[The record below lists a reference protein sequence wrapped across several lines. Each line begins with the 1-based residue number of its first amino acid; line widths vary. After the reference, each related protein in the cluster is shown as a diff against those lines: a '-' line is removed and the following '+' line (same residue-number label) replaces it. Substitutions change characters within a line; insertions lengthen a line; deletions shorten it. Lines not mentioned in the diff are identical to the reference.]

1 MESIKDNIK
10 GNIENV
16 KEKIEA
22 NIPYSANKYISG
34 SKEFLSS
41 NSLIA
46 KSTFLIF
53 VVIIF
58 VLLFILGTKIIKM
71 IIEPPDNPYLIKGMV
86 SNQSMTISQNLS
98 NPNSK
103 LIKRSTKEYNGIE
116 FTYSTWLFINEISS
130 LTDYT
135 YTHVFSKGSKLDMSN
150 GILQPNN
157 CPGFYL
163 FKGEHEPSRDNLFNT
178 SDEEKIYSGLVIVN
192 VYNKQNNNFNKDG
205 NYHEERVYVR
215 GIPVKKWVNIIIRTN
230 SQNLLDVY
238 INGVLNKRHKLS
250 NVIKQNYDD
259 IQINIGNKFDGYISN
274 LRYYNHAIG
283 TFEIDKIIKQGP
295 NLTTKSGDLINI
307 NNNYLSSDWFY
318 RQENTDFIS
327 D

>member
-1 MESIKDNIK
+1 MESIKENIK

-58 VLLFILGTKIIKM
+58 VLFFILGTKIIQM
-71 IIEPPDNPYLIKGMV
+71 IIVPPDNPYLINGMI

-98 NPNSK
+98 NPTSK
-103 LIKRSTKEYNGIE
+103 LIKRSTKQYNGIE
-116 FTYSTWLFINEISS
+116 FTYSVWLLIDEISD
-130 LTDYT
+130 LNK
-135 YTHVFSKGSKLDMSN
+135 YTHVFSKGSKLEISN

-163 FKGEHEPSRDNLFNT
+163 FKGEHQPSKDNLFDI
-178 SDEEKIYSGLVIVN
+178 SGDKKYSGLVIVN
-192 VYNKQNNNFNKDG
+192 VYNKETNNNRKPD
-205 NYHEERVYVR
+205 YHHEERVYIT
-215 GIPVKKWVNIIIRTN
+215 GIPVKKWVNVIIRTN
-230 SQNLLDVY
+230 SQNLLDIY

-250 NVIKQNYDD
+250 NVIRQNYDD
-259 IQINIGNKFDGYISN
+259 IQVNIGNKFSGHISN

-283 TFEIDKIIKQGP
+283 TFEIDKIMKQGP
-295 NLTTKSGDLINI
+295 NLTSKSGDLIDKNS
-307 NNNYLSSDWFY
+307 NYLSSDWFY
-318 RQENTDFIS
+318 KQDNTDFI
-327 D
+327 

>member
-1 MESIKDNIK
+1 MESIKENIK

-58 VLLFILGTKIIKM
+58 VLFFILGTKIIKM
-71 IIEPPDNPYLIKGMV
+71 IIEPPNNPFLINGMI

-116 FTYSTWLFINEISS
+116 FTYSTWLFINEISD
-130 LTDYT
+130 LTDYK
-135 YTHVFSKGSKLDMSN
+135 YTHVFSKGSKLDISY

-163 FKGEHEPSRDNLFNT
+163 FKGEHEPYKDNLFNT
-178 SDEEKIYSGLVIVN
+178 SVLEKIYSGLVIVN
-192 VYNKQNNNFNKDG
+192 VYNKKNNNINKDG
-205 NYHEERVYVR
+205 NYHEERVYIT
-215 GIPVKKWVNIIIRTN
+215 GIPVKKWVNVIIRTN
-230 SQNLLDVY
+230 SQNLLDIY

-250 NVIKQNYDD
+250 NVIRQNYDD
-259 IQINIGNKFDGYISN
+259 IQVNIGNKFSGHISN

-283 TFEIDKIIKQGP
+283 TFEIDKIMKQGP
-295 NLTTKSGDLINI
+295 NLTTKSGDFVNI

-318 RQENTDFIS
+318 KQDNNDFI
-327 D
+327 

>member
-103 LIKRSTKEYNGIE
+103 LIKRSTKQYNGIE
-116 FTYSTWLFINEISS
+116 FTYSCWLFINEISD
-130 LTDYT
+130 LPDYD
-135 YTHVFSKGSKLDMSN
+135 YTHVFSKGSKLDISY

-163 FKGEHEPSRDNLFNT
+163 FKGEHEPSKDNLFNT
-178 SDEEKIYSGLVIVN
+178 SDKQIYSGLVIVN
-192 VYNKQNNNFNKDG
+192 VYNKKNNNNINKDG
-205 NYHEERVYVR
+205 NNHEERVYIT
-215 GIPVKKWVNIIIRTN
+215 GIPVKKWVNVIIRTN
-230 SQNLLDVY
+230 SQNLLDIY

-259 IQINIGNKFDGYISN
+259 IQINIGNKFNGNISN
-274 LRYYNHAIG
+274 LKYYNHAIG

-295 NLTTKSGDLINI
+295 NLTSKSGDLLNI
-307 NNNYLSSDWFY
+307 NSNYLSSDWFY

-327 D
+327 S